1 MNKLGVTI
9 KCQNA
14 AIAGVRL
21 LLMVVLLFSGI
32 IAQAQETFV
41 ITGKV
46 LDANTS
52 QPIPYASIGIK
63 GKPQGTA
70 TNSDGK
76 FEFILTMKA
85 QSDSLFVTNLGYHA
99 FKIAVKDIKNP
110 KSFFILL
117 QPRVYNIGEVVV
129 TDEGTDAYE
138 IVKKA
143 CDSLTKNVSSVPFI
157 SEGFYREYIKEN
169 GNWAR
174 AIEAALSV
182 YCDGKQYVG
191 DYFYPTRLN
200 GLRFS
205 KNYLSS
211 FVQSENYNQI
221 SLFMTSNMDVK
232 RYTMSL
238 NSMKFKVDSMI
249 YLDDQLIWV
258 ISGKPDKTKEKAYY
272 RTEYKMDPNSG
283 KIVKNKIKETYEV
296 EKNTDY
302 FFQYRY
308 YITDG
313 DFAFVKVTFRDTAYR
328 PMIRDELKTY
338 TGLFISYTTT
348 QKSLEFGRYN
358 DLWYPKYMSEFK
370 EISYYKKKDSVLYIN
385 VVKQSDFLV
394 NSYQTELV
402 TEIPKAKEI
411 RMFKDIYNQGYVYD
425 KIFWSKYNKMADDQL
440 RREVFTDLRLAEL
453 ERDTSKY
460 DQYLAMKDSL
470 DKARSTTMNASMV
483 GVRDTS
489 SNDLNEATVPDL
501 FFKVQIM
508 AGKTEISTS
517 DPQFKGLRGVE
528 RHQHDGMF
536 KYTYGNESSLN
547 DALMLQKQLLSMG
560 FVGAFIVPY
569 YKGERIT
576 LDKGVEILNSH

>member
-1 MNKLGVTI
+1 MPARIPCLH
-9 KCQNA
+9 
-14 AIAGVRL
+14 
-21 LLMVVLLFSGI
+21 VLLFALMMVFGFS
-32 IAQAQETFV
+32 AKAQETFV

-46 LDANTS
+46 LDAKTS
-52 QPIPYASIGIK
+52 QPIPFASIGIK
-63 GKPQGTA
+63 GKPMGTA

-76 FEFILTMKA
+76 YEFILSMKS
-85 QSDSLFVTNLGYHA
+85 QQDTLSVTNLGYHA

-117 QPRVYNIGEVVV
+117 QPRVYDIGEVVV
-129 TDEGTDAYE
+129 TDEGTDAYD
-138 IVKKA
+138 IVKRA
-143 CDSLTKNVSSVPFI
+143 CDSLSKNVSNVPFI
-157 SEGFYREYIKEN
+157 SDGFYREYISEN
-169 GNWAR
+169 GSWAR

-200 GLRFS
+200 GMRFS
-205 KNYLSS
+205 KNFLSA

-238 NSMKFKVDSMI
+238 NSMKFRVDSMI

-258 ISGKPDKTKEKAYY
+258 ISGKPEKTKMKAYY
-272 RTEYKMDPNSG
+272 RTEYKMDPNTG
-283 KIVKNKIKETYEV
+283 KIVKLKVKDTYEV
-296 EKNTDY
+296 EKNSDY

-313 DFAFVKVTFRDTAYR
+313 DFAFVKVTYNDTAYR

-348 QKSLEFGRYN
+348 KKSLEFGKYN
-358 DLWYPKYMSEFK
+358 NLWYPKYMSEFK
-370 EISYYKKKDSVLYIN
+370 EINYYKKKDSVLYIN
-385 VVKQSDFLV
+385 VVRQSDFLV

-411 RMFKDIYNQGYVYD
+411 RMFKDIYNQGYAYD
-425 KIFWSKYNKMADDQL
+425 KIFWSKYNKIADDQL

-453 ERDTSKY
+453 ERDSSKY

-470 DKARSTTMNASMV
+470 DKARSTVMNASMV
-483 GVRDTS
+483 GISDTS
-489 SNDLNEATVPDL
+489 ITDINEAMVPEL

-508 AGKTEISTS
+508 AGKSEVSVT
-517 DPQFKGLRGVE
+517 DPQFRGLRGVE
-528 RHQHDGMF
+528 RHLHDGLF

-560 FVGAFIVPY
+560 FMGAFVVPY

-576 LDKGVEILNSH
+576 LDKGVEILNAN